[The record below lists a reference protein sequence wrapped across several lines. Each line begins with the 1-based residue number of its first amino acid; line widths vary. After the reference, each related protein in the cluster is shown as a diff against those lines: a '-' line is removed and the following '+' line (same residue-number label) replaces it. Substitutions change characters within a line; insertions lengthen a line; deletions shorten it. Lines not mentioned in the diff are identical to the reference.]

1 VRDAWRVAEPLTRDR
16 IVEATR
22 SMIQSG
28 GLESVSLRRVAKALG
43 VTAPALYAYVS
54 DKEDLLRS
62 VAEGEFD
69 RLMAA
74 FDRIDETDPIE
85 RIRRLGRAYVDH
97 AVADPALFRTMFLF
111 PPELAISQSTGQEL
125 PAATKAFE
133 MALGATTDAVEQGIF
148 PDVDPLTA
156 ALTTWTA
163 MHGLAD
169 ILLLGFVFDDTARE
183 ELIETVIDTMIA
195 GLRAR

>member
-1 VRDAWRVAEPLTRDR
+1 
-16 IVEATR
+16 
-22 SMIQSG
+22 MIQSG
-28 GLESVSLRRVAKALG
+28 GLEAVSLRRVATALG

-54 DKEDLLRS
+54 DKHDLLRG

-74 FDRIDETDPIE
+74 FDGIDDVDPIQ
-85 RIRRLGRAYVDH
+85 RIRRLGRAYVEH
-97 AVADPALFRTMFLF
+97 AVADPELFRTMFLF
-111 PPELAISQSTGQEL
+111 PPELAISEITGQEL

-148 PDVDPLTA
+148 PKVDALTA

-169 ILLLGFVFDDTARE
+169 ILLLGFVFDDKARE
-183 ELIETVIDTMIA
+183 DLIETVIDTMIR
-195 GLRAR
+195 GLQAR